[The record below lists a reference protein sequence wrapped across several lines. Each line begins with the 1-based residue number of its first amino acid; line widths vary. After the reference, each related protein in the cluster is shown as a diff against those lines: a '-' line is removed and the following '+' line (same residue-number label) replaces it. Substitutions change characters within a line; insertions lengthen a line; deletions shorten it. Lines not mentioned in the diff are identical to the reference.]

1 MKNISA
7 TLKFNIKVKKN
18 HNLTT
23 EVRYLRLYMSELK
36 ILKKEH
42 KKLETVTKK
51 TTKKRLNDRTSDSWK
66 DLRELKKKFR
76 KVNIAKTNQEI
87 VDKCNWVFLSVTP
100 KIGEKILP
108 KLKFKSNQ
116 KIISFISTI
125 NLSQLKKIV
134 KKKAKIVRAI
144 PLPPISIGKGPVP
157 IYPPDKQVKSF
168 FNKIGT
174 TVEIRSEQS
183 SKNFW
188 ATSGMMA
195 PFYEILKVLADWL
208 VKKGIKRN
216 EAQTYITSLFV
227 ALSED
232 SVINSKKH
240 LKYLVT
246 ESQTPGGLNQ
256 QAVKEL
262 KKSGFY
268 KLLEKSLNGI
278 LKRLNKV

>member
-1 MKNISA
+1 MRLGFIGTGKIASSVITGICTSKIS
-7 TLKFNIKVKKN
+7 FQ
-18 HNLTT
+18 
-23 EVRYLRLYMSELK
+23 K
-36 ILKKEH
+36 ILVSSRNRNIAQ
-42 KKLETVTKK
+42 KLKN
-51 TTKKRLNDRTSDSWK
+51 R
-66 DLRELKKKFR
+66 FR

-87 VDKCNWVFLSVTP
+87 VDKCNWVFLAVTP
-100 KIGEKILP
+100 KVGEKILD
-108 KLKFKSNQ
+108 KLNFKSNQ

-125 NLSQLKKIV
+125 NLAKLKKIV

-144 PLPPISIGKGPVP
+144 PLPPISLGKGPVP
-157 IYPPDKQVKSF
+157 ICPPDKQIKNF

-174 TVEIRSEQS
+174 TVEIRDERS

-216 EAQTYITSLFV
+216 EAQKYITSLFV

-232 SVINSKKH
+232 SAINSKKD
-240 LKYLVT
+240 LKYLVKD
-246 ESQTPGGLNQ
+246 SQTSRGLNE
-256 QAVKEL
+256 QAVKQL
-262 KKSGFY
+262 RKAGFY
-268 KLLEKSLNGI
+268 RSLEKSLNSI